1 MVREVAPRRADA
13 GDLSVGP
20 IAERLQLVEGE
31 RPFARVA
38 SACGTGRTG
47 G

>member
-13 GDLSVGP
+13 GDLSVGL
-20 IAERLQLVEGE
+20 IAERLQLVEDE

-38 SACGTGRTG
+38 SACWTGRTG